1 VVSRERER
9 ALPGQGGERTR
20 LNPPRTGPL
29 FTVVVPTRG
38 DPRKVSSLFHA
49 LDHQTLPPAERDIV
63 IVLDGASLPAELSER
78 GRAIGVRV
86 VASDRRR
93 GPGAARNLGAR
104 GASGVYL
111 AFTEDDC
118 VPAPDWLAS
127 AAVRLEREPDLDAL
141 EGATLLPGGGF
152 ARRGADETRHFLPTN
167 LFVRRE
173 TFERVGGYC
182 EEFFDARAGIYFRE
196 DSDFGFTLEEAGA
209 RVGFEPAA
217 RVEHPIEHSGFLD
230 PLRWARRYEMDALL
244 RARHPRLFRERIEV
258 HAVGP
263 VQIRRPLVR
272 AAWLYV
278 AALAFAVIGAA
289 THGPWTLGAG
299 IVAALCLVPFW
310 AKWRFHPARLP
321 VLPFVPLVLVYSLG
335 AGYARSARERR
346 ERGASVT

>member
-1 VVSRERER
+1 M
-9 ALPGQGGERTR
+9 
-20 LNPPRTGPL
+20 
-29 FTVVVPTRG
+29 
-38 DPRKVSSLFHA
+38 
-49 LDHQTLPPAERDIV
+49 
-63 IVLDGASLPAELSER
+63 
-78 GRAIGVRV
+78 

-104 GASGVYL
+104 GARGVYL

-127 AAVRLEREPDLDAL
+127 AAARLEREPDLDAL

-152 ARRGADETRHFLPTN
+152 ARRGASGARHFLPTN

-173 TFERVGGYC
+173 TFERIGGYR
-182 EEFFDARAGIYFRE
+182 EEFFDAQAGIYFRE
-196 DSDFGFTLEEAGA
+196 DSDFGFTLEETSA

-217 RVEHPIEHSGFLD
+217 RVEHPIEHPGFLD

-244 RARHPRLFRERIEV
+244 RARHPRLFRERIEM
-258 HAVGP
+258 HAAGRFR
-263 VQIRRPLVR
+263 IRRPLVR

-278 AALAFAVIGAA
+278 AALAFTAIGIA
-289 THGPWTLGAG
+289 THRPWTLSAG

-321 VLPFVPLVLVYSLG
+321 VLPFVPLVMVYSLA
-335 AGYARSARERR
+335 AGRARIGRATSGRSAS
-346 ERGASVT
+346 AT